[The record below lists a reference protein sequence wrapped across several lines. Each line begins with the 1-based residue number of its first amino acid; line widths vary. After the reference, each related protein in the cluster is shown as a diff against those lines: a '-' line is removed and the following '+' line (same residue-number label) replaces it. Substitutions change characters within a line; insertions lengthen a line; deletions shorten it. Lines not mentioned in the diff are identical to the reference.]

1 MQCGRCQEQFA
12 VYGLAIY
19 CPVQAGRAVR
29 QSPRG
34 EEFGVGVDADAERAV
49 REESGGEP
57 LAGSHHQNV
66 GPPGAR
72 TAAVRPGWAAH

>member
-1 MQCGRCQEQFA
+1 M
-12 VYGLAIY
+12 YGLAIY

-34 EEFGVGVDADAERAV
+34 EEFGAGVDADAERAV

-57 LAGSHHQNV
+57 LKVTTRNV

-72 TAAVRPGWAAH
+72 PAAGRPGWAAH